1 MADEQRLLDYL
12 RRVTADLQG
21 ARQRLREIE
30 QESREPIAIV
40 AMSCRFPGGV
50 QDPEGLWQLVA
61 EGRHAIGAFPEDR
74 GWDLDALYDPDGR
87 APGTSYTREGGFV
100 HGAGD
105 FDAGFFGISPREAL
119 AADPQ
124 QRMLLEVAHEAFERA
139 GLDVPALKGGQVGVF
154 VGAFDSGYG
163 TAAGAEAEGH
173 LLTGNATSVISGRI
187 SYVFGLK
194 GPAIT
199 VDTACSSSLVAIH
212 LACESLRRGEST
224 MALAGGVTV
233 MSTPDV
239 FVEFSR
245 QRGLSADGLCKAFS
259 DDADG
264 TGWGEGAGLVLLE
277 RLSDARRHG
286 HPVLALVSGTA
297 VNQDGASNGL
307 SAPSGVSQQRVI
319 RRALTNAGLGPADVD
334 LVEAH
339 GTGTTLGD
347 PIEAH
352 AVLATYGQ
360 DRPEDRPLWL
370 GSIKSNIGH
379 TQAAAGIA
387 GIIKTV
393 LALRA
398 EVLPP
403 TLHVSAPSSHVD
415 WSAGHVRLLT
425 EARPWPGLERPR
437 RAGVSSFGVSG
448 TNAHIIL
455 EHPDPTTHPGPETG
469 PATGS
474 VNGQAGGVVAGPAE
488 RDTDGLLTGP
498 VVWVLS
504 GKTEQALRDQ
514 AGRLAEHLDRHPEL
528 SPADVA
534 HTLATRT
541 PYRHRA
547 ALIGPVPPSPTT
559 DLPADL
565 PTSLSNGLP
574 SDLLAGLRT
583 LAEGGE
589 AGVRGIADPR
599 GKIALVFPG
608 QGSQWTGMAAELL
621 DRSPAFAE
629 RFKACSR
636 ALEPYVDWG
645 KVEDV
650 LGDEEA
656 LRRVDIVQPA
666 LWAVM
671 VALAGLWRSYGVRPD
686 AVVGHSQGE
695 IAAAVVAGA
704 LSLEDGARVAAL
716 RSKAIRDVLAGRGG
730 MVSVALPA
738 QELSPRLGDLSLAVV
753 NGARSAVVS
762 GPPEALDRLVA
773 DLTAEGVRARHV
785 PVDYASHSAQVEE
798 LRDRLLRELA
808 PIRPRAT
815 TLPMLSTVTGQWC
828 DGTAL
833 DAAYWYENLR
843 RTVRF
848 HDAVTTLAGQGYG
861 VFVESSPHP
870 VLTGSIQETL
880 HELGQ
885 DTAVITGTL
894 RRDEGGLL
902 RALTSAATLHTNGI
916 PTTLPPTSST
926 NGPTSGTATLPP
938 TASPN
943 GPATDATTESENGA
957 ATGAATE
964 RATAASSS
972 TSVIGSTSESAS
984 ATSPTTGSTA
994 ETTGP
999 TTGRAAGRL
1008 VDLPTYAFQHTRYWL
1023 TPAKPQTAA
1032 EGPGDADFWAAA
1044 ERGDPE
1050 VALEPEIVGK
1060 VLPALTGWRQRRREA
1075 DVLGSWRYRT
1085 SWRLLQDRPATP
1097 LTGHWL
1103 VIAPTGETSGL
1114 GARLAA
1120 TMRERGAT
1128 VTVANT
1134 PTEPTPAAPA
1144 RNAPAP
1150 DAPAETAGSTL
1161 PDAPSARAALS
1172 DATAEP
1178 GLVALPDAVREGAF
1192 DGVVS
1197 LAAMDDR
1204 PHPVHPVLARGTVAT
1219 LAVAQALADTG
1230 VTAPLWAVTGGAV
1243 ATERPG
1249 EVTAPYQAAVWGLGT
1264 VLALDHP
1271 ATWGGLID
1279 LPAAPTA
1286 ADLAALVTALTG
1298 DEDQLAL
1305 RDGRAYGR
1313 RLIRA
1318 ATPAHARDAGRS
1330 NGTGPADDAH
1340 HPHGTGPEDDTRH
1353 DTGPADDTRHLHG
1366 AGQAG
1371 VAWRPHGTVVVT
1383 GGTGGVGAHVSRRLA
1398 DSGAGHIVL
1407 LGRRGRAAPGAA
1419 ELEAELAERG
1429 ARVTITACDVADRA
1443 ALAAALDGLAPTAVF
1458 HAAGVV
1464 HDSAALE
1471 ELTPRELAAVAEA
1484 KVAGAANL
1492 DALFPGDALERFVL
1506 FSSGAA
1512 VWGQAGQ
1519 AAYAAANAVLDAL
1532 ADARRARGGH
1542 ALSIAWGA
1550 WDGGGMADG
1559 EIAAWLRRLGLRG
1572 MDPSRA
1578 ASVLEGALANDE
1590 THLVVADIDWARF
1603 APAYTLARPRPLLR
1617 ALQEVQE
1624 ILTETGDDGGDGGVG
1639 GGGDSGLAALPEEER
1654 LTRLRDLVRTHA
1666 ARILGHADPGALGA
1680 GQNFLEAGFD
1690 SLTSVELRNALSK
1703 AIGLRLPTA
1712 VVFDHPSPSALAAH
1726 LSGRIGRTGE
1736 QQGGLSTLLRKAMR
1750 DHRVHESLVLL
1761 EAAAG
1766 LRDSFGSPA
1775 ELPALPPAL
1784 KLAEGPAGLP
1794 LFCMSTPMALGGAA
1808 QFARLGTAFRGI
1820 RDLYALP
1827 VHGYAEDEG
1836 LPGDVAAAVA
1846 LWAEIVAASV
1856 PPGDPYALLG
1866 YCAGGNFA
1874 HKVAT
1879 LLERRGLP
1887 PAGLI
1892 LLDTFL
1898 PDDALIDDLGED
1910 MMRGMF
1916 DREERFG
1923 PFSDARLSAMGR
1935 YYRLFRETTLE
1946 EVAAPILFI
1955 TPDTPLSQP
1964 APERWRSSWPAAQC
1978 AEEVKGDHF
1987 TMLEEMAPSMT
1998 EAIEGW
2004 LATLDS

>member
-50 QDPEGLWQLVA
+50 QDPEGLWRLVA

-124 QRMLLEVAHEAFERA
+124 QRMLLEVAHETFERA
-139 GLDVPALKGGQVGVF
+139 GLDVAALKGGQVGVF

-199 VDTACSSSLVAIH
+199 IDTACSSSLVAVH

-245 QRGLSADGLCKAFS
+245 QRGLSADGLCRAFS

-319 RRALTNAGLGPADVD
+319 RRALTNAGLGTADVD

-398 EVLPP
+398 GVLPP

-425 EARPWPGLERPR
+425 EARPWPDLDRPR

-448 TNAHIIL
+448 TNAHLIL
-455 EHPDPTTHPGPETG
+455 EHPDPAPAAVVANG
-469 PATGS
+469 PAGEAADRRS
-474 VNGQAGGVVAGPAE
+474 DGRLGGFAAEQAE
-488 RDTDGLLTGP
+488 GLMAGP
-498 VVWVLS
+498 VVWMLS

-514 AGRLAEHLDRHPEL
+514 AGRLADHLDRHPEL

-547 ALIGPVPPSPTT
+547 VLIAPEPPSPTT
-559 DLPADL
+559 DLL
-565 PTSLSNGLP
+565 G
-574 SDLLAGLRT
+574 GLRT

-589 AGVRGIADPR
+589 AGVRGTADAR

-636 ALEPYVDWG
+636 ALEPYVEWG

-738 QELSPRLGDLSLAVV
+738 EELAPRLGGLSLAVV

-762 GPPEALDRLVA
+762 GPPEALDQLVA

-808 PIRPRAT
+808 PIRPRVT
-815 TLPMLSTVTGQWC
+815 TLPMFSTVTGEWC
-828 DGTAL
+828 DGTGL

-843 RTVRF
+843 HTVRF
-848 HDAVTTLAGQGYG
+848 HEAVTTLAGQGYG
-861 VFVESSPHP
+861 VFIESSPHP

-885 DTAVITGTL
+885 DTAVVTGTL
-894 RRDEGGLL
+894 RRDEGGPT
-902 RALTSAATLHTNGI
+902 RALTSAATLHTNGV
-916 PTTLPPTSST
+916 PL
-926 NGPTSGTATLPP
+926 TLPP
-938 TASPN
+938 TASAL
-943 GPATDATTESENGA
+943 G
-957 ATGAATE
+957 
-964 RATAASSS
+964 ATAVPANGS
-972 TSVIGSTSESAS
+972 TSGSTSESAV
-984 ATSPTTGSTA
+984 
-994 ETTGP
+994 
-999 TTGRAAGRL
+999 GRAVGRL
-1008 VDLPTYAFQHTRYWL
+1008 VELPTYAFQHTRYWL
-1023 TPAKPQTAA
+1023 TPAKPQAAA
-1032 EGPGDADFWAAA
+1032 EGPGDAEFWAAA
-1044 ERGDPE
+1044 ERGDLE

-1060 VLPALTGWRQRRREA
+1060 VLPALTDWRRRRREA

-1085 SWRLLQDRPATP
+1085 SWRLLQDRPPTP

-1103 VIAPTGETSGL
+1103 VITPSGEASGL

-1120 TMRERGAT
+1120 IMGERGAT
-1128 VTVANT
+1128 ITVA
-1134 PTEPTPAAPA
+1134 E
-1144 RNAPAP
+1144 
-1150 DAPAETAGSTL
+1150 APAEPTLHARAETARVTL
-1161 PDAPSARAALS
+1161 PDATAESVPAALR
-1172 DATAEP
+1172 
-1178 GLVALPDAVREGAF
+1178 DAVRDGVF
-1192 DGVVS
+1192 DGVLS
-1197 LAAMDDR
+1197 LVAMDDR
-1204 PHPVHPVLARGTVAT
+1204 PDPGHPVLARGTVAT
-1219 LAVAQALADTG
+1219 LAVAQELAGAG

-1286 ADLAALVTALTG
+1286 ADIDALVTALTG
-1298 DEDQLAL
+1298 DEDQLAV
-1305 RDGRAYGR
+1305 RDGKAYGR

-1318 ATPAHARDAGRS
+1318 GTTAHAGDAVRSRDAG
-1330 NGTGPADDAH
+1330 PASDA
-1340 HPHGTGPEDDTRH
+1340 GR
-1353 DTGPADDTRHLHG
+1353 LHG
-1366 AGQAG
+1366 AGSTGGASRSHGAG
-1371 VAWRPHGTVVVT
+1371 SVGEARRSYDAGPAGDVWRPHGTVVVT
-1383 GGTGGVGAHVSRRLA
+1383 GGTGGVGAHVARRLA
-1398 DSGAGHIVL
+1398 ESGAGHIVL
-1407 LGRRGRAAPGAA
+1407 LGRRGPAAPGAA
-1419 ELEAELAERG
+1419 ELEAELVDLG
-1429 ARVTITACDVADRA
+1429 ARVTIAACDVADRP

-1464 HDSAALE
+1464 HDSAALAD
-1471 ELTPRELAAVAEA
+1471 LTPRELAAVADA

-1559 EIAAWLRRLGLRG
+1559 EIGEWLRRLGLRA
-1572 MDPSRA
+1572 MDPGRA
-1578 ASVLEGALANDE
+1578 TAVLESALGHDE
-1590 THLVVADIDWARF
+1590 THLVVADIDWAKF

-1617 ALQEVQE
+1617 ALPEVRE
-1624 ILTETGDDGGDGGVG
+1624 ILAAEAEGDDGGDGE
-1639 GGGDSGLAALPEEER
+1639 SGLAALPEEER
-1654 LTRLRDLVRTHA
+1654 LPKLRDLVRTHA
-1666 ARILGHADPGALGA
+1666 ARILGHAGPEALDA

-1703 AIGLRLPTA
+1703 AIGVRLPTA

-1726 LSGRIGRTGE
+1726 LSGRLGRTGE
-1736 QQGGLSTLLRKAMR
+1736 QGGLSTLLRRAMR

-1775 ELPALPPAL
+1775 ELPALPAAL
-1784 KLAEGPAGLP
+1784 KLAEGPGGMP

-1808 QFARLGTAFRGI
+1808 QFARLGAAFRGI

-1827 VHGYAEDEG
+1827 VHGYAENEG
-1836 LPGDVAAAVA
+1836 LPADVEAAVS
-1846 LWAEIVAASV
+1846 LWAEIVAANV
-1856 PPGDPYALLG
+1856 PPGGPYALLG

-1887 PAGLI
+1887 PTGLV

-1916 DREERFG
+1916 DREEKFG

-1978 AEEVKGDHF
+1978 AKEVKGDHF

-2004 LATLDS
+2004 LGTLGR